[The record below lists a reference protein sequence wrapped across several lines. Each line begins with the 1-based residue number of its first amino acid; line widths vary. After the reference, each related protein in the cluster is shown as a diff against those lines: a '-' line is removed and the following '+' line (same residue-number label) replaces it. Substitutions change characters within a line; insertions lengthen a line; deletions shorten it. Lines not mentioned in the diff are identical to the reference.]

1 MKTGFP
7 GRDFFVSGC
16 EKSSVAEFSGH
27 LSLRAAGRENGRTAL
42 TAQTFRAP
50 YHVSKPYWDADAKT
64 LLVQVVN
71 PTAGIL
77 SGDRL
82 ESEIAVDSGAALLV
96 TTPSASRVF
105 QMKEGTAE
113 CRQSFSVAANGWLEV
128 MPEPLVPHRGSSYRQ
143 QTRIDVATGGE
154 LFFADLLMPG
164 RVAHGEAWEWES
176 LRLETEVRVGNELV
190 LRERFDQTGDDLKAL
205 AVLAGSG
212 AGACFGNAVLIA
224 AEDARD
230 GEWRSA
236 VNALHGEGLWIG
248 VSALRRGGWSLK
260 FVAADGMRLRGAL
273 RAIRQALA
281 QRFPRLKCDARKL

>member
-1 MKTGFP
+1 M
-7 GRDFFVSGC
+7 
-16 EKSSVAEFSGH
+16 
-27 LSLRAAGRENGRTAL
+27 
-42 TAQTFRAP
+42 AQAFRAP

-82 ESEIAVDSGAALLV
+82 ESEIVVDAGAALLV

-105 QMKEGTAE
+105 QMKEGAAE
-113 CRQSFSVAANGWLEV
+113 CRQSFTVASGGWLEV

-143 QTRIDVATGGE
+143 QTRINVASGGE

-164 RVAHGEAWEWES
+164 RVAHGEAWEWKS
-176 LRLETEVRVGNELV
+176 LQLETEVRVGNELV

-205 AVLAGSG
+205 AALAGSG

-224 AEDARD
+224 TEDARD
-230 GEWRSA
+230 SEWRNA

-248 VSALRRGGWSLK
+248 VSPLRHGGWSLK
-260 FVAADGMRLRGAL
+260 FVAADGMRLRSAL
-273 RAIRQALA
+273 RAMRQALA
-281 QRFPRLKCDARKL
+281 QRFPRLRCDARKL